1 MNDPTETCVT
11 RTFSFAPSTSQIV
24 CAPRWYTFRPG
35 GCLRVHLLCEQAG
48 RRARVRQ
55 YVLHPPCPGQGE
67 LERTICTSHEVPSV
81 MYLKH
86 RSQTQRTPPTFS
98 RLLTAPEKR
107 SIVRPCPRT
116 SSPSPSVS
124 GYGEKYLRYGGRETH
139 GQTISGQNSPTTTRR
154 RGNGRKTRTHQVLI
168 CQGPKLTLSK
178 FRRAEAIVGKVA
190 GGCVVS
196 RASGSCAFASDGER
210 RRLRVL
216 VPFKRRDGVASQ
228 PGDRESRGGVVARTV
243 SAGTHSSRRL
253 SVPM

>member
-1 MNDPTETCVT
+1 MVPFAT

-24 CAPRWYTFRPG
+24 CAPRWYTFLPG
-35 GCLRVHLLCEQAG
+35 GCLRVHFFCESAG
-48 RRARVRQ
+48 WAKTSTSMCAS
-55 YVLHPPCPGQGE
+55 PPHALGE
-67 LERTICTSHEVPSV
+67 GKKPERTICTSHEVPSI

-86 RSQTQRTPPTFS
+86 RSQTHRTPPTFS
-98 RLLTAPEKR
+98 RLTAPAKR

-124 GYGEKYLRYGGRETH
+124 GYGEKYLGYGGRETH
-139 GQTISGQNSPTTTRR
+139 SQTTSGQNSPTTRR
-154 RGNGRKTRTHQVLI
+154 HGRKYCTHQVLI

-196 RASGSCAFASDGER
+196 RASGTCAFASDGER

-216 VPFKRRDGVASQ
+216 VPFTRRDGVASW
-228 PGDRESRGGVVARTV
+228 PGDRESRGGVFARTV

>member
-1 MNDPTETCVT
+1 LNDPTANCAT

-35 GCLRVHLLCEQAG
+35 GCLRVHLLYEQAG

-55 YVLHPPCPGQGE
+55 YVPHPPCPGRGE

-86 RSQTQRTPPTFS
+86 RSQTHRTPPTFS

-107 SIVRPCPRT
+107 SIVRPCPIA

-124 GYGEKYLRYGGRETH
+124 GYGEKYLWQKGGGRRMVNSP
-139 GQTISGQNSPTTTRR
+139 QPQNSKHEAGGKQRA
-154 RGNGRKTRTHQVLI
+154 HQVLI

-178 FRRAEAIVGKVA
+178 FRRAEAVVGRA
-190 GGCVVS
+190 EEEGCVVS
-196 RASGSCAFASDGER
+196 RASRSSPFASDGER

-216 VPFKRRDGVASQ
+216 VPFTRRDGIVSQ

-243 SAGTHSSRRL
+243 STETHSSRRL